1 MGARQSGMHGP
12 RGPPPD
18 IAVEILASLIV
29 STVALLAG
37 TVAVKALDPNRG
49 AKKKAD
55 AVKRDIARRLGRP
68 NIVTTPYEDM
78 IATDVANPNAIST
91 TFDEIG
97 GLGETKRA
105 LQEIVILPLLRP
117 ELFSGG
123 SLLKPV
129 KGCMLYGPPGTG
141 KTLLAKALAKE
152 CQACFINVRSS
163 TLQSK
168 WFGDANKLVAA
179 VFSLAWKLQPSI
191 IFIDEVDSFLGAR
204 KGSEHEASTSMKT
217 EFMTMWDGF
226 QTNEN
231 ARVMVLA
238 ATNRPWEVDE
248 AILRRLPRSFE
259 VGLPNLEQR
268 IDIIKVILKDEHME
282 PGFFGPGPDP
292 PVLKIAKATDRYSGS
307 DLKELCK
314 SAAMGPI
321 RDLLASEARD
331 YEARKKKRA
340 QNSGPRLDDAGR
352 IVSLDEFEDAN
363 DDDDADYWQRPSRSA
378 KRPMGLADFA
388 EVLSKTGTSA
398 DAAATYRHAEQE
410 RAWERDRRGASAHAG
425 GFGTGSP
432 FGGGSGFGGNSPA
445 VDASQLM
452 QFVHAMMAPGG
463 GSQDGGSGANTP
475 GGGASATGS
484 KAGDVEI
491 TPELIEKLKK
501 HMAAQGK
508 GAASGGANAN

>member
-1 MGARQSGMHGP
+1 
-12 RGPPPD
+12 
-18 IAVEILASLIV
+18 
-29 STVALLAG
+29 
-37 TVAVKALDPNRG
+37 
-49 AKKKAD
+49 
-55 AVKRDIARRLGRP
+55 
-68 NIVTTPYEDM
+68 
-78 IATDVANPNAIST
+78 
-91 TFDEIG
+91 
-97 GLGETKRA
+97 
-105 LQEIVILPLLRP
+105 
-117 ELFSGG
+117 
-123 SLLKPV
+123 
-129 KGCMLYGPPGTG
+129 
-141 KTLLAKALAKE
+141 
-152 CQACFINVRSS
+152 
-163 TLQSK
+163 
-168 WFGDANKLVAA
+168 
-179 VFSLAWKLQPSI
+179 
-191 IFIDEVDSFLGAR
+191 
-204 KGSEHEASTSMKT
+204 
-217 EFMTMWDGF
+217 
-226 QTNEN
+226 
-231 ARVMVLA
+231 
-238 ATNRPWEVDE
+238 
-248 AILRRLPRSFE
+248 
-259 VGLPNLEQR
+259 
-268 IDIIKVILKDEHME
+268 ME

-352 IVSLDEFEDAN
+352 IVSLDEFEDAD